1 MEETMPIVNLSQILT
16 FAAEKGASD
25 IHFQVG
31 SPPLLRHHGE
41 LFPLKHPPLG
51 DEDMVAIGQ
60 TLAKYADAEKF
71 KKEVR
76 DYDGSFALADVARFR
91 VNVYRQNGRY
101 AAVLRLIPFKPRT
114 FQELNLPKVLE
125 KIAALK
131 RGLILVTGATGNG
144 KSTTLAAIIN
154 HINQKRRLHIITI
167 EDPIEYLF
175 EKNLSVVAQREIGP
189 DTESFASALRAAMR
203 QDPDVLMVGELRDHQ
218 TVDTC
223 LKAAETG
230 HLVMASIH
238 TPDVI
243 RTLNRLLGY
252 CPADEHPSVRQRLSE
267 NLVAIISQQLLPS
280 MDKSGMFPACEIM
293 LANKTIEMCLKNP
306 EKTSEILSHIAK
318 NRDLGMQTFDQHLID
333 LVKARKI
340 SMDDAMLAAEQAEQ
354 LERDMT
360 IEE

>member
-1 MEETMPIVNLSQILT
+1 MPIVNLSQVLT
-16 FAAEKGASD
+16 FAAEKGVSD

-41 LFPLKHPPLG
+41 LFPIKHPPLSE
-51 DEDMVAIGQ
+51 EDMVTIGQ
-60 TLAKYADAEKF
+60 TLAKYSDAEKF
-71 KKEVR
+71 KKEVL
-76 DYDGSFALADVARFR
+76 DYDGSFALANVARFR
-91 VNVYRQNGRY
+91 VNVFRQNSRF
-101 AAVLRLIPFKPRT
+101 AAVLRLIPFKPRS

-125 KIAALK
+125 RIAALK
-131 RGLILVTGATGNG
+131 HGLILVTGATGMG

-154 HINQKRRLHIITI
+154 SINQKRRAHIITI

-175 EKNLSVVAQREIGP
+175 EKNLSVISQREIGP
-189 DTESFASALRAAMR
+189 DTDSFASALRAAMR

-218 TVDTC
+218 TIDTC

-238 TPDVI
+238 TPDVM
-243 RTLNRLLGY
+243 RTLNRLLSY
-252 CPADEHPSVRQRLSE
+252 FPFDEQAAVRQRLAE
-267 NLVAIISQQLLPS
+267 NLVAICSQQLLPNL
-280 MDKSGMFPACEIM
+280 DKNTMIPACEIM
-293 LANKTIEMCLKNP
+293 LVNKTIEMCIKNP
-306 EKTSEILSHIAK
+306 DKTNEILGNIAK

-340 SMDDAMLAAEQAEQ
+340 SMDDAMLAAEQADQ
-354 LERDMT
+354 LEREMT

>member
-1 MEETMPIVNLSQILT
+1 MPIVNLSQILT

-31 SPPLLRHHGE
+31 APPLLRHHGD

-51 DEDMVAIGQ
+51 EEDMVLIGH
-60 TLAKYADAEKF
+60 TLAKYDDAEKF
-71 KKEVR
+71 KREVK
-76 DYDGSFALADVARFR
+76 DYDGSFALANVARFR

-114 FQELNLPKVLE
+114 FEELNLPKVLE
-125 KIAALK
+125 KISALK

-154 HINQKRRLHIITI
+154 HITLKRRSHIITI

-175 EKNLSVVAQREIGP
+175 EKNLSVISQREIGP

-230 HLVMASIH
+230 HMVMASIH

-252 CPADEHPSVRQRLSE
+252 FPAEEHPSIRQRLSE

-280 MDKSGMFPACEIM
+280 LDKASMFPACEIM
-293 LANKTIEMCLKNP
+293 LVNKTIEMCLKSPDKVN
-306 EKTSEILSHIAK
+306 EIMKHMAK

-354 LERDMT
+354 LERGMT

>member
-1 MEETMPIVNLSQILT
+1 MPIVNLSQILT
-16 FAAEKGASD
+16 FAAEKGSSD

-31 SPPLLRHHGE
+31 APPLLRHHGE

-51 DEDMVAIGQ
+51 EEDLLAIAQ
-60 TLAKYADAEKF
+60 TLAKYSDPEKF
-71 KKEVR
+71 KQEVR
-76 DYDGSFALADVARFR
+76 DYDGSFALANVARFR
-91 VNVYRQNGRY
+91 VNVFRQNGRY

-125 KIAALK
+125 KIASLK

-154 HINQKRRLHIITI
+154 HINQKRRAHIITI

-175 EKNLSVVAQREIGP
+175 EKNLSVISQREIGP

-218 TVDTC
+218 TIDTC

-238 TPDVI
+238 TADVL
-243 RTLNRLLGY
+243 RTVNRLLSY
-252 CPADEHPSVRQRLSE
+252 FPADEQSAVRQRLAE
-267 NLVAIISQQLLPS
+267 NLVAIVSQQLLPS
-280 MDKSGMFPACEIM
+280 LDKSGLVPACEIL

-306 EKTSEILSHIAK
+306 EKTNEILAHVAK

-360 IEE
+360 LEE

>member
-1 MEETMPIVNLSQILT
+1 MPIVNLSQILT
-16 FAAEKGASD
+16 FAADKGASD

-41 LFPLKHPPLG
+41 LFPVKHPPLSE
-51 DEDMVAIGQ
+51 EDMLAIGQ
-60 TLAKYADAEKF
+60 TLAKYSDVEKF

-76 DYDGSFALADVARFR
+76 DYDGSFALANVARFR
-91 VNVYRQNGRY
+91 VNVFRQNARY
-101 AAVLRLIPFKPRT
+101 AAVLRLIPFKPRS
-114 FQELNLPKVLE
+114 FAELNLPKVLE
-125 KIAALK
+125 RIASLK

-154 HINQKRRLHIITI
+154 YINQKRRSHIITI

-175 EKNLSVVAQREIGP
+175 EKNLAVISQREIGP
-189 DTESFASALRAAMR
+189 DTESFASALRGAMR

-238 TPDVI
+238 TPDVM
-243 RTLNRLLGY
+243 RTLNRLLSY
-252 CPADEHPSVRQRLSE
+252 FPADEQPAVRQRLSE
-267 NLVAIISQQLLPS
+267 NLVAICSQQLLPTL
-280 MDKSGMFPACEIM
+280 DKSSMIPACEIM
-293 LANKTIEMCLKNP
+293 MVNKTIEMCLKNP
-306 EKTSEILSHIAK
+306 DKTNEILSYVAK
-318 NRDLGMQTFDQHLID
+318 NRDVGMQTFDQHLIE
-333 LVKARKI
+333 LVKGRKI

-354 LERDMT
+354 LEREMT
-360 IEE
+360 LEE

>member
-1 MEETMPIVNLSQILT
+1 MSIVNLSQVLT

-41 LFPLKHPPLG
+41 LFPLKHPPLSE
-51 DEDMVAIGQ
+51 EDMVAIGQ
-60 TLAKYADAEKF
+60 TLSKYADGEKF
-71 KKEVR
+71 KNDLR
-76 DYDGSFALADVARFR
+76 DYDGSFALANVARFR
-91 VNVYRQNGRY
+91 VNVFRQNGRF
-101 AAVLRLIPFKPRT
+101 AAVLRLIPFKPRS

-125 KIAALK
+125 RIASLK
-131 RGLILVTGATGNG
+131 HGLILITGATGNG

-154 HINQKRRLHIITI
+154 FINQKRRAHIITI

-175 EKNLSVVAQREIGP
+175 EKNLSVISQREIGP

-203 QDPDVLMVGELRDHQ
+203 QAPDVLMVGELRDHQ

-238 TPDVI
+238 TPDVM
-243 RTLNRLLGY
+243 RTLNRLLSY
-252 CPADEHPSVRQRLSE
+252 FPFDEQPAVRQRLAE
-267 NLVAIISQQLLPS
+267 NLVAICSQQLLPNLE
-280 MDKSGMFPACEIM
+280 KNGMIPACEIM
-293 LANKTIEMCLKNP
+293 LLSKTIEMCLKNP
-306 EKTSEILSHIAK
+306 DKTMEILSHIAK
-318 NRDLGMQTFDQHLID
+318 NRDLGMQTFDQHLIE
-333 LVKARKI
+333 LVKARRI

-354 LERDMT
+354 LEREMT

>member
-1 MEETMPIVNLSQILT
+1 MPVVNLSQILT

-31 SPPLLRHHGE
+31 SPPLLRHYGE
-41 LFPLKHPPLG
+41 LFPLKHPPLSE
-51 DEDMVAIGQ
+51 EDMVAIGQ
-60 TLAKYADAEKF
+60 TLAKYGDSEKF
-71 KKEVR
+71 KKEIK
-76 DYDGSFALADVARFR
+76 DYDGSFALANVARFR

-101 AAVLRLIPFKPRT
+101 AAVLRLIPFKPRNFT
-114 FQELNLPKVLE
+114 ELNLPKVLE
-125 KIAALK
+125 KVAMLK

-154 HINQKRRLHIITI
+154 YINQKRRAHIITI

-175 EKNLSVVAQREIGP
+175 EKNLSVISQREIGP

-218 TVDTC
+218 TIDTC

-238 TPDVI
+238 TPDVM
-243 RTLNRLLGY
+243 RTLNRILSY
-252 CPADEHPSVRQRLSE
+252 FSADEQLAVRQRLSE
-267 NLVAIISQQLLPS
+267 NLLAIISQQLLTTL
-280 MDKSGMFPACEIM
+280 DKSGMLPACEIM
-293 LANKTIEMCLKNP
+293 LVNKTIEMCLKNP
-306 EKTSEILSHIAK
+306 EKTDEIMKYMAK
-318 NRDLGMQTFDQHLID
+318 NRDLGMQTFDQHLIE

-340 SMDDAMLAAEQAEQ
+340 SMDDAMVAAEQAEQ
-354 LERDMT
+354 LERGMT